1 VVAAAKSGEAKAVFL
16 TAGYPS
22 PTTINEPLEA
32 PLRLTIDLFKGVAT
46 HGAKYVL
53 PAATFAE
60 KDGTFVNHAGL
71 AQHIKRSAKPPLE
84 CRTEGQ
90 LFFDLLGRRGLV
102 RMEQIRKELAGEVQF
117 FAPLENGIGELGIK
131 LGG

>member
-1 VVAAAKSGEAKAVFL
+1 MAAIGRP
-16 TAGYPS
+16 PS
-22 PTTINEPLEA
+22 A
-32 PLRLTIDLFKGVAT
+32 PLRVTIDLCKGAAT
-46 HGAKYVL
+46 QGAKYVL

-71 AQHIKRSAKPPLE
+71 AQHIKLCARPPLE

-102 RMEQIRKELAGEVQF
+102 QMEQVRKEMAAELPF
-117 FAPLENGIGELGIK
+117 FAPLANGCGELGVK